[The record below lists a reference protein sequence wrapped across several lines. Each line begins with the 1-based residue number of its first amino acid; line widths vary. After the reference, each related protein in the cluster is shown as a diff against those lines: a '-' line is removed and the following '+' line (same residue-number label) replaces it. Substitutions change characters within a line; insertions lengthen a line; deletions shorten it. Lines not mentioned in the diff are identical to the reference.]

1 MGQLDDVSG
10 LASHRAW
17 PAIEA
22 RGAFHAS
29 PSDDVVSAL
38 GSDPTRGLTDAQAQR
53 RLHLYGPN
61 RGSGR
66 PGPGYAELLARQ
78 FTDPLVALLVAA
90 AIVSAAIGDGLEAA
104 VIGAIVVLNAAL
116 GFGQEVAAER
126 AMGALRAM
134 FTQPADVVREGA
146 ESRIAAEEV
155 VPGDVL
161 VLREGGRITADGRII
176 ASASLAADESA
187 LTGESVPVEKAVEE
201 AHATAAL
208 GDRSSMVYAGT
219 SVTRGRGRAVVTATG
234 DATEVG
240 RIALL
245 AERAGPPTTPL
256 QRRLSGLARA
266 MVGIGVAVT
275 VALTA
280 GSILQGSSL
289 HHSFL
294 IGVAV
299 AVAAIPEGLAATVT
313 VALALGARAMAARG
327 AIVRRLSAIE
337 TIGQTTTICAD
348 KTGTLTEN
356 RLRLTG
362 LHPAEGVDELT
373 LLGGAVL
380 ASSAQL
386 LNSDDGITRFAGDP
400 IEGALLLAA
409 LDRGLSREDLL
420 ARREQVH
427 EMPFDATRKRMTIVY
442 TESGALLRAFSKG
455 APEILLERAAID
467 ADERRRLEHQA
478 HEWASEGL
486 RVLAVCDRVV
496 PRDAG
501 LGGDVEQDLRPLGL
515 IALHDP
521 LRPAAPTAVSEAR
534 AAGVK
539 VRILTGDHP
548 RTAAAIGR
556 VLGLPPEA
564 VSARVTPEDKLRLVE
579 QLQRSGEVVAV
590 TGDGVNDAPALRQAD
605 VGIAMGR
612 SGTEAAREA
621 SAIVLTDDNFA
632 TIVAAISEGRRIADN
647 IRKVVAFLLS
657 ANLGEVVLFAIAIL
671 AGVGAPMTVVQVLT
685 VNILTDGLPAIA
697 LARDP
702 ASAETMSL
710 GPRPQAALIPRPLA
724 GALGAV
730 GLLVGLAGLAAYLI
744 GRSTDP
750 ATAQTMA
757 YAAVALSELALVFSC
772 RSVSVSAWRL
782 PANRYL
788 VGGVTASLVLLV
800 ATVYVGALH
809 APFGTVSLGPR
820 ELAITVGLAVV
831 PFVTLEAAKA
841 VRRKL
846 RHWEVRGSGT
856 ANGW

>member
-1 MGQLDDVSG
+1 MHQLDDVPRSASG
-10 LASHRAW
+10 TVR
-17 PAIEA
+17 PAIETH
-22 RGAFHAS
+22 GPLHATS
-29 PSDDVVSAL
+29 PDEVVSAL
-38 GSDPTRGLTDAQAQR
+38 GSDPTRGLTTLEAER
-53 RLHLYGPN
+53 RLHVHGPN

-66 PGPGYAELLARQ
+66 PGPGYAALLARQ

-90 AIVSAAIGDGLEAA
+90 AIVSATIGDGLEAA

-116 GFGQEVAAER
+116 GFGQEAAAER

-134 FTQPADVVREGA
+134 FTQPADVVREGV
-146 ESRIAAEEV
+146 EIRIPAEEV

-187 LTGESVPVEKAVEE
+187 LTGESVPVEKALEE
-201 AHATAAL
+201 APAAAAL
-208 GDRSSMVYAGT
+208 GDRSSMVYAAT
-219 SVTRGRGRAVVTATG
+219 SITRGRGRAVVTATG

-245 AERAGPPTTPL
+245 AERAEPPTTPL
-256 QRRLSGLARA
+256 QRRLGGLARA
-266 MVGIGVAVT
+266 MVGTGIVLT

-280 GSILQGSSL
+280 GSVLQGSSL

-299 AVAAIPEGLAATVT
+299 AVAAVPEGLAATVT
-313 VALALGARAMAARG
+313 VALALGARAMAEQG

-362 LHPAEGVDELT
+362 LHAAEGVDEFT

-380 ASSAQL
+380 ASSAEL
-386 LNSDDGITRFAGDP
+386 LRSNDGATRFAGDP

-420 ARREQVH
+420 AGRRRVR
-427 EMPFDATRKRMTIVY
+427 EMPFDAARKRMTIVY
-442 TESGALLRAFSKG
+442 AESGGVLRAFSKG
-455 APEILLERAAID
+455 APETLFERATID
-467 ADERRRLEHQA
+467 PVERQRLEHQA
-478 HEWASEGL
+478 HEWANEGL
-486 RVLAVCDRVV
+486 RVLAVCGRAV
-496 PRDAG
+496 PDDVG
-501 LGGDVEQDLRPLGL
+501 FGEDVEKDLRPLGL
-515 IALHDP
+515 VALHDP
-521 LRPAAPTAVSEAR
+521 LRPAAPTAVREAR
-534 AAGVK
+534 AAGVT

-548 RTAAAIGR
+548 RTATAIGR
-556 VLGLPPEA
+556 ALGLPPEA
-564 VSARVTPEDKLRLVE
+564 VFARVTPEDKLRLVE
-579 QLQRSGEVVAV
+579 QLQRGGEVVAV

-710 GPRPQAALIPRPLA
+710 GPRPQAALMPRPLA
-724 GALGAV
+724 AALGGI
-730 GLLVGLAGLAAYLI
+730 GLLVGLAGLTAYLI
-744 GRSTDP
+744 GRAIDP

-757 YAAVALSELALVFSC
+757 YATIALSELALVFSC
-772 RSVSVSAWRL
+772 RSVGVSAWRL
-782 PANRYL
+782 PANRHL
-788 VGGVTASLVLLV
+788 AGGVIASVVLLV
-800 ATVYVGALH
+800 ATVYVGALNT
-809 APFGTVSLGPR
+809 PFGTVSLGPS

-841 VRRKL
+841 VRRKSP
-846 RHWEVRGSGT
+846 HWEVRGRGAASG
-856 ANGW
+856 

>member
-1 MGQLDDVSG
+1 MAPL
-10 LASHRAW
+10 
-17 PAIEA
+17 
-22 RGAFHAS
+22 HATS
-29 PSDDVVSAL
+29 PDEVVSAL
-38 GSDPTRGLTDAQAQR
+38 GSDATRGLSTVEAER
-53 RLHLYGPN
+53 RLHLHGPN
-61 RGSGR
+61 RRSGR
-66 PGPGYAELLARQ
+66 SGPRYAALLARQ
-78 FTDPLVALLVAA
+78 FADPLVTLLVAA
-90 AIVSAAIGDGLEAA
+90 AILSAAIGDGLEAA

-116 GFGQEVAAER
+116 GFGQEAAAER

-146 ESRIAAEEV
+146 EIRVPAEEV

-161 VLREGGRITADGRII
+161 VLREGGRITADGRIT

-201 AHATAAL
+201 VPVAAAL
-208 GDRSSMVYAGT
+208 GDRSSMVYAAT
-219 SVTRGRGRAVVTATG
+219 SITRGRGRAVVTATG

-245 AERAGPPTTPL
+245 AERAEPPKTLL
-256 QRRLSGLARA
+256 QRRLSGLSRA
-266 MVGIGVAVT
+266 MVGAGIVLT
-275 VALTA
+275 VALTT
-280 GSILQGSSL
+280 GSVLQGSSL

-337 TIGQTTTICAD
+337 TIGQATTICAD

-356 RLRLTG
+356 QLRLTG
-362 LHPAEGVDELT
+362 MHAAEGVDELT

-380 ASSAQL
+380 ASSPEL
-386 LNSDDGITRFAGDP
+386 LRSSVGSTHFAGDP

-420 ARREQVH
+420 AGRKQVR

-442 TESGALLRAFSKG
+442 AEAGGVLRAFSKG
-455 APEILLERAAID
+455 APETLLERATINPL
-467 ADERRRLEHQA
+467 ERQRLEHQA
-478 HEWASEGL
+478 HEWADEGL
-486 RVLAVCDRVV
+486 RVLVICDRAV
-496 PRDAG
+496 PDQHG
-501 LGGDVEQDLRPLGL
+501 FGEDIEQNLRPLGL
-515 IALHDP
+515 VALHDP
-521 LRPAAPTAVSEAR
+521 LRPAAPTAVSEAQ
-534 AAGVK
+534 AAGVT

-548 RTAAAIGR
+548 RTASAIGR
-556 VLGLPPEA
+556 ALGLPPQA
-564 VSARVTPEDKLRLVE
+564 VFARVTPEDKLRLVE
-579 QLQRSGEVVAV
+579 QLQHSGEIVAV
-590 TGDGVNDAPALRQAD
+590 TGVGVNDAPALRQAD

-671 AGVGAPMTVVQVLT
+671 TGVGAPMTVVQVLT

-697 LARDP
+697 LSRDP

-710 GPRPQAALIPRPLA
+710 GPRPQTALMPRPLA
-724 GALGAV
+724 AALG
-730 GLLVGLAGLAAYLI
+730 GISLLVGLAGLTAYLI
-744 GRSTDP
+744 GRAIDP

-757 YAAVALSELALVFSC
+757 YATIALSELALVFSC

-782 PANRYL
+782 PANWHL
-788 VGGVTASLVLLV
+788 AGGVIASAVLLL
-800 ATVYVGALH
+800 ATVYVAALNT
-809 APFGTVSLGPR
+809 PFGTVSLGLR

-831 PFVTLEAAKA
+831 PFLTLEAAKA
-841 VRRKL
+841 IRRKSPQVGG
-846 RHWEVRGSGT
+846 RDAASS
-856 ANGW
+856 

>member
-1 MGQLDDVSG
+1 MSQLDDVPRSASG
-10 LASHRAW
+10 TVR
-17 PAIEA
+17 PAIETH
-22 RGAFHAS
+22 GPLHATS
-29 PSDDVVSAL
+29 PDEVASAL
-38 GSDPTRGLTDAQAQR
+38 GSDPTRGLTTIEAER
-53 RLHLYGPN
+53 RLHLHGPN

-66 PGPGYAELLARQ
+66 PGPGYAALLARQ
-78 FTDPLVALLVAA
+78 FTDPLVALLVGA
-90 AIVSAAIGDGLEAA
+90 AIVSAAIGDGLEAL

-134 FTQPADVVREGA
+134 FTQPADVVREGV
-146 ESRIAAEEV
+146 EIRVPAEEV

-187 LTGESVPVEKAVEE
+187 LTGESVPVEKGLEE
-201 AHATAAL
+201 APAAAAL
-208 GDRSSMVYAGT
+208 GDRSSMVYAAT
-219 SVTRGRGRAVVTATG
+219 SITRGRGRAVVTATG

-245 AERAGPPTTPL
+245 AERAEPPTTPL
-256 QRRLSGLARA
+256 QRRLGGLARA
-266 MVGIGVAVT
+266 MVGAGIVLT

-280 GSILQGSSL
+280 GSVLQGSSL

-299 AVAAIPEGLAATVT
+299 AVAAVPEGLAATVT

-356 RLRLTG
+356 RLRLEG
-362 LHPAEGVDELT
+362 MHAAEGVDELT

-380 ASSAQL
+380 ASSAEL
-386 LNSDDGITRFAGDP
+386 LRSGDGATHFVGDP

-420 ARREQVH
+420 AGRKHVH
-427 EMPFDATRKRMTIVY
+427 ELPFDATRKRMTIVY
-442 TESGALLRAFSKG
+442 AESGDVLRAFSKG
-455 APEILLERAAID
+455 APETLLERATID
-467 ADERRRLEHQA
+467 ADERRRFEHQA
-478 HEWASEGL
+478 HEWANEGL
-486 RVLAVCDRVV
+486 RVLAVCDRAV
-496 PRDAG
+496 PDDVG
-501 LGGDVEQDLRPLGL
+501 FGDDVEKDLRPLGL
-515 IALHDP
+515 VALHDP

-534 AAGVK
+534 AAGVT

-548 RTAAAIGR
+548 RTATAIGR
-556 VLGLPPEA
+556 ALGLPPEA

-579 QLQRSGEVVAV
+579 QLQGSGEVVAV

-724 GALGAV
+724 GALGGI

-744 GRSTDP
+744 GRATDP

-757 YAAVALSELALVFSC
+757 YVAVALSELALVFSC
-772 RSVSVSAWRL
+772 RSVGVSAWRL

-788 VGGVTASLVLLV
+788 AGGVITSLALLV
-800 ATVYVGALH
+800 ATVYIGALH
-809 APFGTVSLGPR
+809 TPFGTVSLGPS

-841 VRRKL
+841 LRRKSP
-846 RHWEVRGSGT
+846 HWEVRGNGA
-856 ANGW
+856 ANG